1 MHSHT
6 MIEIELEKTYLA
18 KKLPEGL
25 EHCEHKEITDLYVPV
40 QVDHPVLRIRRKG
53 EKCEIT
59 KKQPIHGIDSSE
71 QAEHTIQLSEAEYQA
86 LSLVE
91 SKSVRKI
98 RYDYLFG
105 GVKAEVDIFKD
116 GLEGLV
122 LVDVEFADVATKDA
136 FEIPDFCLV
145 DVTQDKVF
153 AGGMLCGRTY
163 ADIEA
168 HLKKLGYTHIHQK

>member
-1 MHSHT
+1 

-25 EHCEHKEITDLYVPV
+25 ESCVHHEMVDRYIPA
-40 QVDHPVLRIRRKG
+40 QIDHPVLRIRRKG
-53 EKCEIT
+53 ERCEIT
-59 KKQPIHGIDSSE
+59 KKQPIYGTDSSE
-71 QAEHTIQLSEAEYQA
+71 QSEHTIELSESEYQA
-86 LSLVE
+86 LSQVE

-98 RYDYLFG
+98 RYNYIFD
-105 GVKAEVDIFKD
+105 GVKAEVDVFKD

-122 LVDVEFADVATKDA
+122 LVDVEFADVAAKDA

-153 AGGMLCGRTY
+153 AGGMLCGKTY

-168 HLKKLGYTHIHQK
+168 HLKELGYTRIGR